1 MKYRLQAVVVILTLI
16 AASAPAADPSVVNKE
31 PAEIRA
37 KQMLAPAA
45 AAQSLYTRAPV
56 GNRFTLFNACRPVPL
71 KLTPLPQDAGA
82 PGVTAEAVRAAAA
95 GRLRKAGIYEPDVTK
110 TGPAYLL
117 IDIKLSGRFYVVGI
131 EYHKPLRDE
140 YGHQGVAGTWSS
152 LTVGAIGVGPG
163 PSKPLELIGWLLD
176 GFVREYLQ
184 ANQTA
189 CAQD

>member
-1 MKYRLQAVVVILTLI
+1 MPVMPVALL
-16 AASAPAADPSVVNKE
+16 AALL
-31 PAEIRA
+31 
-37 KQMLAPAA
+37 LAPAG

-56 GNRFTLFNACRPVPL
+56 GNRFTLFNACRPVTL

-95 GRLRKAGIYEPDVTK
+95 GRLRKAGIYEPDATK
-110 TGPAYLL
+110 TGPAFLL
-117 IDIKLSGRFYVVGI
+117 IDIKLSGRVYVVGI

-140 YGHQGVAGTWSS
+140 YGHRGVAGTWTS

-163 PSKPLELIGWLLD
+163 PSEPLELIGWLLD
-176 GFVREYLQ
+176 GFVSEYLQ